1 MVNASASSHQ
11 ENLLPQQPRTS
22 LLAKSEH
29 APPGISQRSSPP
41 PTQLLLSRSRPQVLA
56 AGDPQGYQGGVL
68 PRCPILYAVSFC
80 TDDGFGIEMVRS
92 LDEAHSVDIVQALE
106 SGAVAKVVPETS
118 LDEKNKHRLLW
129 DWMDALEQTMTIE
142 VGPASPDPLTL
153 GDSED
158 EHPGG

>member
-1 MVNASASSHQ
+1 
-11 ENLLPQQPRTS
+11 
-22 LLAKSEH
+22 
-29 APPGISQRSSPP
+29 
-41 PTQLLLSRSRPQVLA
+41 LLLIRSRPQVLA

-68 PRCPILYAVSFC
+68 PFC

-142 VGPASPDPLTL
+142 VGPGSPDPLTL